1 MLFQSFVVSFVV
13 LTIRILCHIRLRWGL
28 MRTIVILTFACTLW
42 GGTPPADLIR
52 RVAQRET
59 ESEAIRGNYTYRQ
72 SVSIEEMGERG
83 NLVGSYRELRDI
95 TFTPAGERSD
105 VMIGKPTQT
114 LVRLK
119 LTEEDFRDIREIQP
133 LLLTRERLF
142 MYQAKFK
149 GEQEVDGVMYYV
161 LQVTPRQILDGQRL
175 FEGFL
180 YVDQTDFSIVRMEG
194 RAVPQIFGTKQ
205 ENLFPHF
212 TTIREKKDQGVWFPV
227 YTHSDDTLPFRNGPM
242 RLRMKIEY
250 SNYKRFGAETTIRFE
265 DKPKP

>member
-1 MLFQSFVVSFVV
+1 M
-13 LTIRILCHIRLRWGL
+13 GL
-28 MRTIVILTFACTLW
+28 MRALAILALTSATFA
-42 GGTPPADLIR
+42 GTPPPDLVR
-52 RVAQRET
+52 RVAER
-59 ESEAIRGNYTYRQ
+59 ESESEKIRGNYTYRQ
-72 SVSIEEMGERG
+72 TVTIEEMGDRG
-83 NLVGSYRELRDI
+83 NRVGTYREDRDI

-105 VMIGKPTQT
+105 VMVGKPMQN

-119 LTEEDFRDIREIQP
+119 MTEEDFRDIREIQP

-142 MYQAKFK
+142 MYQVKFK
-149 GEQEVDGVMYYV
+149 GEQDVDGATCFV

-194 RAVPQIFGTKQ
+194 RAVPQIFSTRQ

-227 YTHSDDTLPFRNGPM
+227 YTHADDTLPFRNGPL

-250 SNYKRFGAETTIRFE
+250 SNYKRFGSDSTIRFE
-265 DKPKP
+265 EPKP